1 MGHGRKADDVSNVT
15 QLIHGLEPTRWS
27 LRSLR
32 RLIEKISLV
41 VNSQIVLGYSDLSQR
56 FTMGNHPLLGN
67 EVRHR
72 PHRSIGGRGIPID
85 RIGVFKEVSGVK
97 DVMPIHHHWIS
108 SCINSNL

>member
-1 MGHGRKADDVSNVT
+1 MGDGRKADDVSDVT
-15 QLIHGLEPTRWS
+15 QLIHRLEPTRWS
-27 LRSLR
+27 LR
-32 RLIEKISLV
+32 RLIEKILPV
-41 VNSQIVLGYSDLSQR
+41 VNSQVVLGYSDLSQR
-56 FTMGNHPLLGN
+56 FTMGSHPLLGN